1 MDDLESEI
9 KKMLV
14 EALKLEDLSPDDIAS
29 DEPLFG
35 EGQGGDGQGGAGLGL
50 DSIDAL
56 EIGVA
61 LRKRYGIKI
70 DSVTDDVKAHF
81 ANVRG
86 LAAFIRAQQ
95 RARQ

>member
-1 MDDLESEI
+1 MDELESEI

-14 EALKLEDLSPDDIAS
+14 EALKLEDLSPEEIAS

-35 EGQGGDGQGGAGLGL
+35 EGLGL